1 MRHAAGAAAQ
11 IATDE
16 VQARI
21 ETPCGVY
28 GKSQF
33 KIINQNTDMDM
44 DTEDLIDMRERE
56 LSRALDNNASDSVIA
71 DIEMELDSLYAK
83 LRKEVADA

>member
-1 MRHAAGAAAQ
+1 
-11 IATDE
+11 
-16 VQARI
+16 
-21 ETPCGVY
+21 
-28 GKSQF
+28 
-33 KIINQNTDMDM
+33 MDM